1 MSVADNSYFAYNQ
14 NDFID
19 LETALVEEETT
30 SLGNNSQNNDLDG
43 TFRLSFR
50 NYDDTA
56 VQKLRH
62 SLIKPRSTSGPI
74 DPMYKAMENNTWRL
88 PSFYSPRIGS
98 ESPITS
104 RIALSPT
111 PSVADSLAHFNK
123 IVSDNNSVVDLVKSD
138 LEELMGSYDNE
149 TMSIRDYST
158 PSPQIN
164 QESFM
169 SRNTASSSN
178 GNTNRQQITT
188 SSPMEKHP
196 RYRGT
201 LLFELASKQ
210 TAPHKQ
216 KENPTTIINNTE
228 HTSSSGTKQ
237 NTDASSPHFLTKQP
251 TNSVSHIPRR
261 VSQSKSTSKYSQGWL
276 PPNAIK
282 MTSTNN
288 SSRNQKQ
295 PRDSL
300 LNGNH
305 VNHNLIAAT
314 ENNLVSTQGI
324 PVAPR
329 MSQQHTFT
337 KNTTKIATS
346 RYPPKHLL
354 YAHDHHQDKKEEKK
368 QFELRHFTTA
378 ATTTMKEDPETIS
391 QARDNTSRYA
401 QRRLC
406 TKDKP
411 NKEHKRH
418 ESRHA
423 NDASKPVPSAQE
435 ISAITSQYTQR
446 PPGLTEHTEPR
457 KVTRTA
463 SSRMDSTAPGQ
474 HFTSRTSLVLDNM
487 HDVSSSSRMR
497 CTTSLNQRTAKID
510 TEKDAPPPDTKHH
523 RISGSISKQKASTQD
538 KGSAHLSRR
547 VSFLD
552 QQKPPRRVFFADPKQ
567 LLPCIS
573 QTRSIHLGD
582 DNRVP
587 TMDKR
592 SSYNGKPTPVR
603 ANQLRRSR
611 SFSAVPSDVH
621 QHSSLPVLSRRTRNS
636 NQAKNETTA
645 VTVGFKEK
653 KVNEDYA
660 CSVYQHSSHSSMTDD
675 GSSSS
680 SSYSEDYDN
689 GPATPPSRHSYLSEN
704 GPYHHPTTA
713 TTTKAV
719 TKTALQSVSDVLEQ
733 VKQRRARTAAILHG
747 IYN

>member
-1 MSVADNSYFAYNQ
+1 MSVADNSYFAFNQ

-19 LETALVEEETT
+19 LDTALVEEETT
-30 SLGNNSQNNDLDG
+30 SLGNNSQNNDIDG
-43 TFRLSFR
+43 MFRLSFK

-56 VQKLRH
+56 IQKLRN
-62 SLIKPRSTSGPI
+62 SLITPMSTSSSPI

-88 PSFYSPRIGS
+88 PPLYSPRIGN
-98 ESPITS
+98 ESPIRP

-111 PSVADSLAHFNK
+111 PSAADSLAHFNK

-138 LEELMGSYDNE
+138 LKELMGSYDNE
-149 TMSIRDYST
+149 TMSIRDFAT

-164 QESFM
+164 QESFV

-178 GNTNRQQITT
+178 GNTNRQQIIT
-188 SSPMEKHP
+188 SSPMEEHP

-210 TAPHKQ
+210 TAPSKQ

-237 NTDASSPHFLTKQP
+237 NTDASSSHCLTKQP
-251 TNSVSHIPRR
+251 TNYVSHIPRR
-261 VSQSKSTSKYSQGWL
+261 VSQSKSTSKYSQEWL
-276 PPNAIK
+276 PPNVIK

-288 SSRNQKQ
+288 TSRYQKQ

-300 LNGNH
+300 FSGKD
-305 VNHNLIAAT
+305 
-314 ENNLVSTQGI
+314 NLVSTQGI
-324 PVAPR
+324 HVAPR
-329 MSQQHTFT
+329 MSQQHPSTE
-337 KNTTKIATS
+337 NTTKITTS
-346 RYPPKHLL
+346 RYSPNHLL
-354 YAHDHHQDKKEEKK
+354 YAHDHHRDKKEEQKK
-368 QFELRHFTTA
+368 FEPRHSATTT
-378 ATTTMKEDPETIS
+378 ATTTMKEATKTTS
-391 QARDNTSRYA
+391 QARDNTS
-401 QRRLC
+401 RRLC

-418 ESRHA
+418 ESGHA
-423 NDASKPVPSAQE
+423 NDASKPVPSAQK

-446 PPGLTEHTEPR
+446 PSGSLMEHTNPR

-463 SSRMDSTAPGQ
+463 SGRMDSTAPRQ
-474 HFTSRTSLVLDNM
+474 HSTKSSRTSLVLDNTT
-487 HDVSSSSRMR
+487 HDVNSSSRMR
-497 CTTSLNQRTAKID
+497 RTTSLNQRTAKME
-510 TEKDAPPPDTKHH
+510 TEKDPPPPDTKHH
-523 RISGSISKQKASTQD
+523 RISGSILKQKVSTQD

-552 QQKPPRRVFFADPKQ
+552 EQKPPRRVSFA
-567 LLPCIS
+567 
-573 QTRSIHLGD
+573 D
-582 DNRVP
+582 DNREP
-587 TMDKR
+587 PMDKR
-592 SSYNGKPTPVR
+592 SSYNGKAPVR
-603 ANQLRRSR
+603 ANQPRRSR
-611 SFSAVPSDVH
+611 SFSAIPSDVH
-621 QHSSLPVLSRRTRNS
+621 QHSSLPVPSRRTRNS

-645 VTVGFKEK
+645 VTVGFEDQKA
-653 KVNEDYA
+653 NENYA
-660 CSVYQHSSHSSMTDD
+660 CSVYQHTSHSSMTDG

-704 GPYHHPTTA
+704 GPYRHPTT
-713 TTTKAV
+713 TTKKSA

-733 VKQRRARTAAILHG
+733 VKQRRARTAAILKG